1 MDYSC
6 YHKVIQ
12 ISEVWWDVQA
22 TIHQGRMKPIH
33 IFPSQNP
40 DHSWI
45 HLYSTDITNLSPIE
59 KKKVENTAVSI
70 MHLSQSHNST
80 HCTEIYKKLKA
91 CGKLWIYHSGF
102 MINTSHIDPWTK
114 SNTWG
119 FIWVV
124 FIAKQL
130 QLINS
135 SIMYSLTEKIDRT

>member
-1 MDYSC
+1 MKYDGMSRQPFIKAEWNQYIYSLL
-6 YHKVIQ
+6 KTQ
-12 ISEVWWDVQA
+12 ITLEY
-22 TIHQGRMKPIH
+22 I
-33 IFPSQNP
+33 
-40 DHSWI
+40 
-45 HLYSTDITNLSPIE
+45 STQQILQIYRQLK

-135 SIMYSLTEKIDRT
+135 SFMYSLTEKIDRT